1 GRRVLG
7 EPGADRRERRREG
20 AAPDDRHGEP
30 RVRRRDPRALRASTR
45 HHAARRCRDP
55 VVPPPQRARR
65 LPAAGGLPRPPRQ
78 GRVPG
83 TIRRR
88 LPAQAGRRRELRP
101 LVRDAVRARAHR
113 GHRDPRSCPDRRR
126 APAGRCV
133 RRRLDP
139 GGGPDAVRG
148 APRPAVPT
156 RERRLSRPRVHPV
169 RHRVV
174 PVPHAATGRTPRER
188 VVLRLQPREDLPM
201 SDRPNGRRTAILG
214 GGKMGEALLSG
225 LIRSGGRTPDELI
238 VTCRR
243 DERARELAGKYGVTA
258 TLDNGEATRWAD
270 VLVLMAKPQDMEILV
285 EQIRE
290 HVSTSD
296 LVISFAA
303 GIRTSCVEKH
313 LPDDVPV
320 VRVMS
325 NVPVMVDEAMS
336 VIAAG
341 SHAGDEDLSVAE
353 ELLGYVG
360 KVLRLKETH
369 LDAVTAT
376 SGSGPAYF
384 FLLAE
389 AMIEACILLGLSR
402 DVATE
407 LIVQTMLGSAK
418 MLRDTGR
425 HPVELREMVTSP
437 GGTTIEAIRRL
448 EEAGVRAAFLN
459 AIDAAK
465 RRSEELARGDDEEE
479 RS

>member
-1 GRRVLG
+1 
-7 EPGADRRERRREG
+7 
-20 AAPDDRHGEP
+20 
-30 RVRRRDPRALRASTR
+30 
-45 HHAARRCRDP
+45 
-55 VVPPPQRARR
+55 
-65 LPAAGGLPRPPRQ
+65 
-78 GRVPG
+78 
-83 TIRRR
+83 
-88 LPAQAGRRRELRP
+88 
-101 LVRDAVRARAHR
+101 
-113 GHRDPRSCPDRRR
+113 
-126 APAGRCV
+126 
-133 RRRLDP
+133 
-139 GGGPDAVRG
+139 
-148 APRPAVPT
+148 
-156 RERRLSRPRVHPV
+156 
-169 RHRVV
+169 
-174 PVPHAATGRTPRER
+174 
-188 VVLRLQPREDLPM
+188 M
-201 SDRPNGRRTAILG
+201 SDRTNGRRTAILG

-225 LIRSGGRTPDELI
+225 LIRSGGRTSEELI

-243 DERARELAGKYGVTA
+243 DERARELAGKYGITA

-270 VLVLMAKPQDMEILV
+270 VLVLMAKPQDMETLL

-290 HVSTSD
+290 HVRTTD
-296 LVISFAA
+296 LVITFAA
-303 GIRTSCVEKH
+303 GIRTSFVEKH
-313 LPDDVPV
+313 LPDDVAV

-341 SHAGDEDLSVAE
+341 AHADEPDMAIAE

-479 RS
+479 RG